1 MSESDDMAANDDQ
14 FDDDRDDDNDGEDD
28 GDNDGE
34 EQALDS
40 FWWLAAA
47 GDTIIWARLSTFPSG
62 VAEVFDCDG
71 NILRYPDEEAARVA
85 LLDAEFRAL
94 DGLDQDDAD
103 QWGLELDTLEPPMG
117 DDLNALVPQMIEKNG
132 RDGA

>member
-1 MSESDDMAANDDQ
+1 MSDFDDIAANDDP
-14 FDDDRDDDNDGEDD
+14 FDDDSDSEGDDTG
-28 GDNDGE
+28 

-85 LLDAEFRAL
+85 LLDAEFRAM
-94 DGLDQDDAD
+94 DGLDKDDAD
-103 QWGLELDTLEPPMG
+103 QWGLDLDTLEPPMG
-117 DDLNALVPQMIEKNG
+117 DDLDALVPQMIEKNG

>member
-1 MSESDDMAANDDQ
+1 MSDPMDEAANDDP
-14 FDDDRDDDNDGEDD
+14 FDDDDFVEGDDDGT
-28 GDNDGE
+28 
-34 EQALDS
+34 EQELDA

-47 GDTIIWARLSTFPSG
+47 GDTIIWARLATLASG
-62 VAEVFDCDG
+62 IAEVFDCDG

-85 LLDAEFRAL
+85 LLDAEFRAM

-103 QWGLELDTLEPPMG
+103 NWGLDLDTLEPPMG
-117 DDLNALVPQMIEKNG
+117 DDLDSLVPQMIEKNG

>member
-1 MSESDDMAANDDQ
+1 MSDPMDEAANDDH
-14 FDDDRDDDNDGEDD
+14 FEDDDFDEGNDD
-28 GDNDGE
+28 GTE
-34 EQALDS
+34 PELAA

-47 GDTIIWARLSTFPSG
+47 GDTIIWARLATFASG
-62 VAEVFDCDG
+62 FAEVFDCDG

-85 LLDAEFRAL
+85 LLDAEFRAM

-103 QWGLELDTLEPPMG
+103 QWGLDLDTLEPPMG
-117 DDLNALVPQMIEKNG
+117 DDLDALVPQMIEKNG

>member
-1 MSESDDMAANDDQ
+1 MSESDDSAANDDL
-14 FDDDRDDDNDGEDD
+14 FDDDSGEGDDSS
-28 GDNDGE
+28 

-47 GDTIIWARLSTFPSG
+47 GDTIIWARLSTFASG

-117 DDLNALVPQMIEKNG
+117 DDLDALVPQMIEKNG
-132 RDGA
+132 RDGQ

>member
-14 FDDDRDDDNDGEDD
+14 FDDNDDEGDDNC
-28 GDNDGE
+28 

-47 GDTIIWARLSTFPSG
+47 GDTIIWARLSTFASG

-85 LLDAEFRAL
+85 LLDAEFRAM

>member
-1 MSESDDMAANDDQ
+1 MSEHDDVEANDDE
-14 FDDDRDDDNDGEDD
+14 FEENEGDDSEDEGEGDDNGYEKP
-28 GDNDGE
+28 
-34 EQALDS
+34 LDS

-47 GDTIIWARLSTFPSG
+47 GDTIIWARLSTFASG

-85 LLDAEFRAL
+85 LLDAEFRAM

-103 QWGLELDTLEPPMG
+103 QWGLDLDTLEPPMG
-117 DDLNALVPQMIEKNG
+117 DDLDALVPQMIEKNG

>member
-1 MSESDDMAANDDQ
+1 MSDAMDEAANDDQ
-14 FDDDRDDDNDGEDD
+14 FEEDGGDEGNDGS
-28 GDNDGE
+28 
-34 EQALDS
+34 EQELDS

-47 GDTIIWARLSTFPSG
+47 GDTIIWARLSTFASG
-62 VAEVFDCDG
+62 IAEVFDCDG

-85 LLDAEFRAL
+85 LLDAEFRAM

-103 QWGLELDTLEPPMG
+103 QWGLDLDTLEPPMG
-117 DDLNALVPQMIEKNG
+117 DDLDALVPQMIEKNG

>member
-1 MSESDDMAANDDQ
+1 MSDPMDEAANDDP
-14 FDDDRDDDNDGEDD
+14 FDDDDFVEGDDDGT
-28 GDNDGE
+28 
-34 EQALDS
+34 EQELDA

-47 GDTIIWARLSTFPSG
+47 GDTIIWARLATLASG
-62 VAEVFDCDG
+62 IAEVFDCDG

-85 LLDAEFRAL
+85 LLDAEFRAM

-103 QWGLELDTLEPPMG
+103 QWGLDLDTLEPPMG
-117 DDLNALVPQMIEKNG
+117 DDLAALVPQMIEKNG

>member
-1 MSESDDMAANDDQ
+1 MSDPMDEAANDDP
-14 FDDDRDDDNDGEDD
+14 FDDDDFVEGADD
-28 GDNDGE
+28 GT
-34 EQALDS
+34 EQELDA

-47 GDTIIWARLSTFPSG
+47 GDTIIWARLATLASG
-62 VAEVFDCDG
+62 IAEVFDCDG

-85 LLDAEFRAL
+85 LLDAEFRAM

-103 QWGLELDTLEPPMG
+103 QWGLDLDTLEPPMG
-117 DDLNALVPQMIEKNG
+117 DDLAALVPQMIEKNG